1 MVLAGSIKMNIFSS
15 VSKYLSLVKFAH
27 TVFALP
33 FALIGFFIG
42 TMHSGKPFNFEL
54 FLLILLCMVF
64 ARSTAMGFNR
74 YLDRSID
81 RKNPRTAKRE
91 IPSGK
96 ISPLSALIFTI
107 LSAMAFIV
115 MTFFINSLCF
125 YLSPVALLV
134 IMGYSYTKR
143 YTPLCHL
150 VLGLGLAL
158 APIGAYLAVIPQFT
172 VEPVLYSFAVLF
184 WVSGFDI
191 IYALQDIEFDKSQN
205 LKSIPVII
213 GIKNSLIISIFFH
226 LITAILIIYTGI
238 SLGFGLYYWIGSAI
252 FIALLIYQHLIVK
265 PFDLS
270 RINQAFATLNG
281 FASVIFGVFA
291 IIEIASKWLK

>member
-1 MVLAGSIKMNIFSS
+1 MSFFSS

-33 FALIGFFIG
+33 FALIGFFLG
-42 TMHSGKPFNFEL
+42 TAQSAAPVSYEL
-54 FLLILLCMVF
+54 FLLIILCMVL

-81 RKNPRTAKRE
+81 KKNPRTAKRE

-96 ISPLSALIFTI
+96 ISPLAALIFTI
-107 LSAMAFIV
+107 ISAI
-115 MTFFINSLCF
+115 TFVITTWFINALCF
-125 YLSPVALLV
+125 YLSPVALMV
-134 IMGYSYTKR
+134 VMGYSYTKR
-143 YTPLCHL
+143 FTPLCHL

-158 APIGAYLAVIPQFT
+158 APIGAYLAVIPCFAI
-172 VEPVLYSFAVLF
+172 EPVLYSFAVLF

-191 IYALQDIEFDKSQN
+191 IYALQDIDFDKSQN

-213 GIKNSLIISIFFH
+213 GIKKSLIVSVLFH

-238 SLGFGLYYWIGSAI
+238 SLDFGIYYWTGSSI
-252 FIALLIYQHLIVK
+252 FVILLIYQHLIIK
-265 PFDLS
+265 PSDLS
-270 RINQAFATLNG
+270 RINQAFATMNG
-281 FASVIFGVFA
+281 FGSITFGVFT
-291 IIEIASKWLK
+291 IIEITFKWIK